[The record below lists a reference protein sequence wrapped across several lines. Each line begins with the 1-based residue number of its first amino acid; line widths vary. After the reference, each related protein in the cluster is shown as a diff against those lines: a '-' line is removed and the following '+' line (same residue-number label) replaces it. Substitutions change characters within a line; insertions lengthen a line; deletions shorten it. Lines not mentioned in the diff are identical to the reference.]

1 MRHQSQSITTAA
13 PTTRTASATSRWLV
27 VAVSL
32 CGALAGASVVE
43 ALAALTSHSGDPIAP
58 DHLIAV
64 PLVLA
69 GAICGALLAAVL
81 VGKEQRADNL
91 RTSAATEPH
100 LATDIVSGE
109 TIFWQPAPTVV
120 SYLRTSEPAAAMTRP
135 SLQTSKARRVRR
147 AVRRRGYGHT
157 TAQCK
162 PAHPATHH

>member
-1 MRHQSQSITTAA
+1 MRHHTLATTPTA
-13 PTTRTASATSRWLV
+13 PTTRTTSATSRWLV

-32 CGALAGASVVE
+32 CGALAGASIVE
-43 ALAALTSHSGDPIAP
+43 ALAALTSHSGAPIAP
-58 DHLIAV
+58 DHLIAA

-91 RTSAATEPH
+91 RTSAATEPF

-120 SYLRTSEPAAAMTRP
+120 SHLRPSEPAATMTRP
-135 SLQTSKARRVRR
+135 SLQASRARRVRR
-147 AVRRRGYGHT
+147 AIRRRGYGHT
-157 TAQCK
+157 TFQSK